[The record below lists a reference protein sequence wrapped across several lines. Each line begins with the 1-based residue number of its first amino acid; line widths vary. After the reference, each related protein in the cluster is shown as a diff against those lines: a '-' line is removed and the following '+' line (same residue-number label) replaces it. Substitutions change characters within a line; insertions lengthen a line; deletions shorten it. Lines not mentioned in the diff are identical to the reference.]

1 MPHRTHSAPA
11 PAAGFAY
18 QFERA
23 LYWLARSTAGAVV
36 GIEADDDVSVRSGAT
51 SLFEQD
57 KHSIAEGAEPFGD
70 RSKDLWNTL
79 GIWLDAL
86 EEGRVEAETTRFLM
100 VTNKA
105 LPECLAKAIGMAAS
119 PEEAKE
125 CIARLERAAED
136 PPQSIAALV
145 GRILRSES
153 RDTLIKLIQST
164 ELLDATAG
172 TAAQD
177 VKNGTISNLPLPTWA
192 MPTAESILN
201 ELAGWVHSCTL
212 AAWRENRP
220 AWIGRDHFINELHA
234 VLDNRKRRIARE
246 RAEYLIPVSDDA
258 VGGEKGRQFVKQ
270 LFLVTE
276 DAVLVESAIRDFIRC
291 SIEKLR
297 LSKEGSITDD
307 DWKAFQAALC
317 SRWEKIRA
325 RIIRLKQGH
334 PLDDVGFEIL
344 TETTENYRER
354 LAGSET
360 DQVYLT
366 SGTYHLLA
374 DLLEVGWHPEFAKL
388 IEEENGK
395 V

>member
-1 MPHRTHSAPA
+1 MTLRTHSAPG

-23 LYWLARSTAGAVV
+23 LYWLARSPAGALV
-36 GIEADDDVSVRSGAT
+36 GIETDDDVSIRSGAA

-57 KHSIAEGAEPFGD
+57 KHSIADGAEPFGD

-79 GIWLDAL
+79 GIWMDAL
-86 EEGRVEAETTRFLM
+86 EEGRVEVDAARFLM
-100 VTNKA
+100 VTNKT
-105 LPECLAKAIGMAAS
+105 LPDCIAKVIGTAAS
-119 PEEAKE
+119 AEEAGE
-125 CIARLERAAED
+125 CIAKLERAAED
-136 PPQSIAALV
+136 PPRSIAVLV

-153 RDTLIKLIQST
+153 RDTLIKLIHNT
-164 ELLDATAG
+164 ELLDATSG
-172 TAAQD
+172 AAAPQVRSD
-177 VKNGTISNLPLPTWA
+177 TIANLPLPSWA
-192 MPTAESILN
+192 IPTADSILN
-201 ELAGWVHSCTL
+201 ELAGWVHSCTA
-212 AAWRENRP
+212 AAWRENKP
-220 AWIGRDHFINELHA
+220 AWIGRDQFVNQLHA
-234 VLDNRKRRIARE
+234 VLDNRKRKIVRE
-246 RAEYLIPVSDDA
+246 RAEHLIPVSDDA

-270 LFLVTE
+270 MFFVTE
-276 DAVLVESAIRDFIRC
+276 DSVLVDSAIRDFIRS

-325 RIIRLKQGH
+325 RIIRLKKDH
-334 PLDDVGFEIL
+334 PPDDVGFEIL

-374 DLLEVGWHPEFAKL
+374 DLLEVGWHPEYAKL
-388 IEEENGK
+388 IEEGDGK